1 MKIKDKGN
9 CFYINKVKDGILI
22 TTKEICEKQAV
33 KICVRVPAD
42 LMGRLNNH
50 LSDQSIKISRTSWIL
65 QAIQDRLNREDW

>member
-1 MKIKDKGN
+1 VKIKDKGN

-33 KICVRVPAD
+33 KIGVRVPAD

-50 LSDQSIKISRTSWIL
+50 LSNQSIKISRTSWIL